1 MSPSTRL
8 ALLATLSSTPA
19 FAAPFLAIGDN
30 AELYLTAS
38 TVARYEDNLSLA
50 TDALKQSDMIY
61 EFTPG
66 FELNYGKKGNFNAR
80 LNVFENF
87 VRYTDFSSLNNEL
100 FNALFSSTYTGSKL
114 SVDAKAGFQQLNQ
127 NTRAVAGSI
136 VVRRDITTANIH
148 SEYALTEKTKFGV
161 GYDHDQTAY
170 RSAALTDN
178 QAYTIPVNYYYA
190 ISPKVDLSAGFRYRQ
205 TNVDG
210 TLQDT
215 KDLNYNVGARGEFT
229 AKLSGNF
236 DVGYTMRNKTTLS
249 DDSLMAVN
257 SGLSYEY
264 SPKTQFTLDLR
275 KDFDTSAIG
284 ASQQTVSIKL
294 GAKTK
299 LNEAL
304 AVSSSL
310 MYERINFEG
319 GRDDD
324 FYSASLGLDYT
335 VNKHVSL
342 LAAYQYQNNSSN
354 VAVAEFA
361 ANVISVSANFR
372 Y

>member
-1 MSPSTRL
+1 MSPSKRL

-38 TVARYEDNLSLA
+38 TTARYEDNLSLA
-50 TDALKQSDMIY
+50 PDALKQDDVIF

-66 FELNYGKKGNFNAR
+66 FELIYGKKGNFKTR
-80 LNVFENF
+80 LNVFEQF
-87 VRYTDFSSLNNEL
+87 VRYTDLSNLNSEL
-100 FNALFSSTYTGSKL
+100 FNALLDSSFTGAKL
-114 SVDAKAGFQQLNQ
+114 TVGAKAGLQQLNQ
-127 NTRAVAGSI
+127 NTRAVAGAV
-136 VVRRDITTANIH
+136 VVRRDITTANIS
-148 SEYALTEKTKFGV
+148 SEYALTEKTKVGV
-161 GYDHDQTAY
+161 GYNYDQTSY
-170 RSAALTDN
+170 RSAALADN
-178 QAYTIPVNYYYA
+178 QSYSIPVNYYYG
-190 ISPKVDLSAGFRYRQ
+190 ISPKVDLSAGFVYRQ
-205 TNVDG
+205 TNVAG

-215 KDLNYNVGARGEFT
+215 KDLNYNLGARGEFT
-229 AKLSGNF
+229 AKLSGHF
-236 DVGYTMRNKTTLS
+236 DVGYTMRNKTALS
-249 DDSLMAVN
+249 DDSMMSLN

-275 KDFDTSAIG
+275 KDFDTSALG
-284 ASQQTVSIKL
+284 ASQETASITL

-304 AVSSSL
+304 ALSSSL
-310 MYERINFEG
+310 QYERINFDG

-324 FYSASLGLDYT
+324 FYAVNLGLDYT

-342 LAAYQYQNNSSN
+342 FATYSYQNNSSS
-354 VAVAEFA
+354 VAFAEFQ
-361 ANVISVSANFR
+361 ANVISVSVNFR